1 MASTQWLRLWH
12 ELPNDPKFRTIARA
26 SGQEIARVLAVYL
39 HLLVDASTNATERGR
54 TQSLTSE
61 DIASALDVDPTEI
74 DAILEAMQGRL
85 LEGDR
90 ILGWEKRQPKRED
103 GSADRARLW
112 RLERAE
118 KKAQQ
123 QAQDEDAER
132 EQTQPNA
139 DEPKRRVDIS
149 TLSLSNAPPDSGPQQ
164 SPPAAQDPPPPMP
177 QDDGRLQ
184 PMRHGWKPDTRYLK
198 ASAKTSG
205 LPVAD
210 CLEQLPDFVTHFAA
224 EPHHL
229 TEAQWVA
236 KLVLWTKRDKARN
249 AQGAPANKNNREGKP
264 REWNK
269 PRGKR
274 DP

>member
-74 DAILEAMQGRL
+74 EPILEAMQGRL

-112 RLERAE
+112 RLEQAE

-123 QAQDEDAER
+123 QAQAEEAER
-132 EQTQPNA
+132 ARTQANA
-139 DEPKRRVDIS
+139 GERKRRVDIS
-149 TLSLSNAPPDSGPQQ
+149 TLSLSTDPPDSGPEQ
-164 SPPAAQDPPPPMP
+164 SPPAAQDPPPPAP
-177 QDDGRLQ
+177 PDDGRMH
-184 PMRHGWKPDTRYLK
+184 PMRHDWQPVPAHLK

-205 LPVAD
+205 VPIAECLAD
-210 CLEQLPDFVTHFAA
+210 LPDFVTHFAA
-224 EPHHL
+224 EGKHL
-229 TEAQWVA
+229 TDAQWSARLVA
-236 KLVLWTKRDKARN
+236 WTKRRLTRDAKA
-249 AQGAPANKNNREGKP
+249 APNNNNGGKG
-264 REWNK
+264 RWNK

>member
-1 MASTQWLRLWH
+1 M
-12 ELPNDPKFRTIARA
+12 
-26 SGQEIARVLAVYL
+26 LAVYL

-74 DAILEAMQGRL
+74 EPILEAMQGRL
-85 LEGDR
+85 LDGDR

-112 RLERAE
+112 RLEQAA

-123 QAQDEDAER
+123 QAQDEDPER
-132 EQTQPNA
+132 DRTQPNA

-149 TLSLSNAPPDSGPQQ
+149 TLSLSKDPPDSGPEQ
-164 SPPAAQDPPPPMP
+164 SPPTAQDPQPPAPA
-177 QDDGRLQ
+177 DDGRLQ
-184 PMRHGWKPDTRYLK
+184 RMRHDWKPDIRYLK
-198 ASAKTSG
+198 ASAKTGGVS
-205 LPVAD
+205 VND
-210 CLEQLPDFVTHFAA
+210 CLAELPMFTTYWAA
-224 EPHHL
+224 EDKSQ
-229 TEAQWVA
+229 TEAQWAA
-236 KLVLWTKRDKARN
+236 KLVMWTRRENVRN
-249 AQGAPANKNNREGKP
+249 ARAAPTNNNGGKG
-264 REWNK
+264 RWNK

>member
-74 DAILEAMQGRL
+74 EPILEAMQGRL
-85 LEGDR
+85 LDGDR

-112 RLERAE
+112 RQEQAA

-123 QAQDEDAER
+123 QAQDEDPER
-132 EQTQPNA
+132 DRTQPNA
-139 DEPKRRVDIS
+139 GEPKRRVDIS
-149 TLSLSNAPPDSGPQQ
+149 TLSLSNDPPDSGPEQ
-164 SPPAAQDPPPPMP
+164 SPTAAQDPPPPMP

-184 PMRHGWKPDTRYLK
+184 PMRHSWKPDARYLK

-210 CLEQLPDFVTHFAA
+210 CLAQLPDFVTHFAA

-249 AQGAPANKNNREGKP
+249 AQGATNKNNREGKP
-264 REWNK
+264 RDWNK